1 MKYETVL
8 QTIKNILENDLI
20 EKEGLTLN
28 YTLDKD
34 ALRQLD
40 EEVYIQIHG
49 HINGHER
56 SDELEVELGGIL
68 LKFTEKNLEL

>member
-20 EKEGLTLN
+20 EKKGLTLN

-34 ALRQLD
+34 ELRQLD

-49 HINGHER
+49 HINGHEP